1 MLQMR
6 NITRSYEG
14 SNRSVLAL
22 DEVTAEVNG
31 GDFVSVIGPSGS
43 GKTTLLLTIGG
54 LARPS
59 SGEVLVNGSSV
70 YSLSSEERALLRL
83 RMIGFVFQ
91 TFNLLPYLSAL
102 ENVCVPLALGGKTRR
117 EQKCRATDL
126 LVRMGLESRL
136 MHLPGELSVG
146 ECQRVALARALA
158 NQPSILLA
166 DEPTGNLDPECT
178 DEIIRYFEDLHR
190 DGMTIIMVTHDHDAA
205 RRASRQLC
213 LREGRL
219 CQASSREK
227 ENVT

>member
-136 MHLPGELSVG
+136 RHLPGELSVG

>member
-6 NITRSYEG
+6 DITKSYEKHG
-14 SNRSVLAL
+14 RSVLAL
-22 DEVTAEVNG
+22 DKVTTEVNP

-59 SGEVLVNGSSV
+59 SGEILVNGSSV
-70 YSLSSEERALLRL
+70 YSLSAKERALLRL

-102 ENVCVPLALGGKTRR
+102 ENVCVPLALSGKTRR
-117 EQKCRATDL
+117 EQKCRGTDL

-136 MHLPGELSVG
+136 THLPGELSVG
-146 ECQRVALARALA
+146 ECQRVALSRALA

-178 DEIIRYFEDLHR
+178 DDIIRYFEDLHG

-205 RRASRQLC
+205 QRASRQLC

-219 CQASSREK
+219 LQVSSREK
-227 ENVT
+227 ENIT